1 MNKQKKD
8 RNMVVLLCFTALV
21 GLANILLNGN
31 FELIFLYLLFMVV
44 SVPTIYFNYS
54 LCKLENKWH
63 SLWRERTPCDGEA
76 SVVRLKTGKIGEW
89 GAFILGLILALIP
102 SI

>member
-54 LCKLENKWH
+54 LCKSENKWH
-63 SLWRERTPCDGEA
+63 SLWRERTPCDGEP

>member
-63 SLWRERTPCDGEA
+63 SLWRERTPCDGEP
-76 SVVRLKTGKIGEW
+76 STFRLGIAKIGAW
-89 GAFILGLILALIP
+89 GLFIFGLILALIP